1 MRRTST
7 ATLAAEGTVI
17 RFEIR
22 DGIHRI
28 SCAVLYDALEAVS
41 GLTVPSTVA
50 LRQRSFDR
58 FRTLINVAAKLKLR
72 TLSAGSVGPITL
84 NCEDLRRVPP
94 EVGMP
99 SFGSSTR
106 TPTGPVSSI
115 GATPASAIPTSGNI
129 A

>member
-58 FRTLINVAAKLKLR
+58 FRTLVSMR
-72 TLSAGSVGPITL
+72 RRPQRGHFGS
-84 NCEDLRRVPP
+84 EDRLRR
-94 EVGMP
+94 
-99 SFGSSTR
+99 SGS
-106 TPTGPVSSI
+106 
-115 GATPASAIPTSGNI
+115 AL
-129 A
+129 

>member
-7 ATLAAEGTVI
+7 ATLAAEGNVI

-22 DGIHRI
+22 DGIRRI

-72 TLSAGSVGPITL
+72 TLSSGSIGPIIL
-84 NCEDLRRVPP
+84 DREDLRRVPP
-94 EVGMP
+94 EAGVP